1 MSKIK
6 VFKTIGLEA
15 DLTPLKADRDW
26 MKENKASYNCFP
38 VTMSNKL
45 GYAISFDQD
54 ITFIWN
60 GNSGEDSG
68 VEVLEGKDY
77 CYLGRGGGVIS
88 FPTNLIFKTS
98 EDTSLLIMP
107 VPNQFI
113 DGVQCFTSI
122 LSSSFYTGALHV
134 VWKITSPNKK
144 IHIPAGTPL
153 ASIIPISI
161 SKVQDTQLLMM
172 ESELNIVHNQEYID
186 SMFEYGRINRRH
198 TDWYKNAI
206 DHLGN
211 KIGKHEVSTLKL
223 KVERE
228 N

>member
-1 MSKIK
+1 MNQIK
-6 VFKTIGLEA
+6 VFKTIGLETN
-15 DLTPLKADRDW
+15 LFPLKADRDW
-26 MKENKASYNCFP
+26 MKDNKASYNCFP
-38 VTMSNKL
+38 VTLSNKL

-54 ITFIWN
+54 IAFEWD
-60 GNSGEDSG
+60 GNVSKDSG
-68 VEVLEGKDY
+68 IKIFDGKDY

-122 LSSSFYTGALHV
+122 LSSSFYTGALNV
-134 VWKITSPNKK
+134 VWKITSKNKK

-153 ASIIPISI
+153 ASIIPISL
-161 SKVQDTQLLMM
+161 SKIQDTSLLIMK
-172 ESELNIVHNQEYID
+172 SEPEIIHNEEYID
-186 SMFEYGRINRRH
+186 SMFKYGKINNKH
-198 TDWYKNAI
+198 TDWYKNAT

-228 N
+228 I